1 MMFEDLW
8 GPLSSMLRVLHTGG
22 VNQEHFDL
30 HHQRCKSRCNLH
42 LDLHQ
47 QRRES
52 RCNLHLNLH
61 KSDARECFN
70 QNLRGLHWGFWG
82 GKTHPFEG
90 VGCHRFEVVGKH
102 RVEGVDFGSPN
113 CPESIF
119 TPGQFFGSF
128 DAWGSRTEPLFL
140 RIALWGPKI
149 ANRRF
154 KAILANRSHMLKI
167 GVFLRID
174 SRESIRANRPDS
186 RCESPGHLSRRFTAL
201 EGAGIRE
208 KLKGNN

>member
-1 MMFEDLW
+1 MGWWRRCFQMMFEDLW

-22 VNQEHFDL
+22 ANQEHFDL

-47 QRRES
+47 QRCKS
-52 RCNLHLNLH
+52 RCNLNLYLQIWC
-61 KSDARECFN
+61 KRFWMLQSRIWGGCI
-70 QNLRGLHWGFWG
+70 GGFWG

-119 TPGQFFGSF
+119 TSGQFFGSF
-128 DAWGSRTEPLFL
+128 DALGFPTNEEKKS
-140 RIALWGPKI
+140 GDK
-149 ANRRF
+149 
-154 KAILANRSHMLKI
+154 
-167 GVFLRID
+167 
-174 SRESIRANRPDS
+174 
-186 RCESPGHLSRRFTAL
+186 
-201 EGAGIRE
+201 IRE
-208 KLKGNN
+208 KFQRLKNKNPRKIRSAKIRP